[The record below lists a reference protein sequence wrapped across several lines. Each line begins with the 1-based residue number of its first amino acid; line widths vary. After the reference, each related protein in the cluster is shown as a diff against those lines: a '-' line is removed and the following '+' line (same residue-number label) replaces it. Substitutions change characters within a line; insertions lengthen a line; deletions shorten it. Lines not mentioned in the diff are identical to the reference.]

1 MKEILDFNIPWN
13 FQGVLQNHR
22 PMTGLQ
28 PPATNICYNKF
39 GPVGESLGRSVEDLL
54 VSRCVGGETV
64 GELAVSGRWVEENL
78 SVSRWSI
85 GGGQPVAVSV
95 VGWRWPVGDW

>member
-1 MKEILDFNIPWN
+1 M
-13 FQGVLQNHR
+13 
-22 PMTGLQ
+22 
-28 PPATNICYNKF
+28 
-39 GPVGESLGRSVEDLL
+39 
-54 VSRCVGGETV
+54 SRCVGGETV

-95 VGWRWPVGDW
+95 VG